1 MISKKILFLFLIT
14 SFYSFAQLKNYYQQH
29 IVYNMD
35 IDVDVE
41 KFTYK
46 GKQNIIYTNNSP
58 DELKVVYFHL
68 YWNAFQP
75 NSMLDQRI
83 QYLGNEAD
91 KRMTKDVSG
100 KRVSRIKDLAADKI
114 GYQRISKLLQNGK
127 NVKFEVQGT
136 ILKVELSEP
145 IKPNSSTKFDME
157 WTSQVPEQIRRSG
170 RNNAEGIAL
179 SMTQWYPKMAEY
191 DYEGWHCWDYI
202 GREFHG
208 VYGDFNV
215 NISIDKNYIIGAGG
229 VLQNPKEVKG
239 YDENSKIVTKN
250 NKAIWKWKANNI
262 HDFAWAADP
271 DYFVDK
277 IQVPDGP
284 LVYLVYQKNEKTLIW
299 EQTKPKVSQFFTIM
313 NNEFGKYLYPS
324 YSFIQGGD
332 GGMEYGMCSLI
343 LGQTNSL
350 PGLCSLMFHEGA
362 HSWYQHIIGT
372 NESIRQWMDEGFTTY
387 AEEYTMSKIFPE
399 NYKNSTHFM
408 SDTKNNLTRIQNEN
422 KEEMACRLADHF
434 ETGRGYGNAAYTK
447 GAMFLAQLGYIMGE
461 ENLHKTLREYYKIWK
476 LKHPIDTDF
485 LHIAQTV
492 SGMDLKWFLNYM
504 IYTTEKINYT
514 IKNVQADGKSTLILL
529 ERIEKFPMPIDLYIT
544 LNNGTIK
551 RFTIPLNM
559 TRGAK
564 KSENGLEYT
573 VLPYWEWTA
582 TQYNSIIPIPF
593 DEIQK
598 VEIDATGRL
607 ADIDPNTNMWKK

>member
-91 KRMTKDVSG
+91 KRMTKDVAG

>member
-1 MISKKILFLFLIT
+1 
-14 SFYSFAQLKNYYQQH
+14 
-29 IVYNMD
+29 
-35 IDVDVE
+35 
-41 KFTYK
+41 
-46 GKQNIIYTNNSP
+46 
-58 DELKVVYFHL
+58 
-68 YWNAFQP
+68 
-75 NSMLDQRI
+75 
-83 QYLGNEAD
+83 
-91 KRMTKDVSG
+91 
-100 KRVSRIKDLAADKI
+100 
-114 GYQRISKLLQNGK
+114 
-127 NVKFEVQGT
+127 
-136 ILKVELSEP
+136 
-145 IKPNSSTKFDME
+145 
-157 WTSQVPEQIRRSG
+157 
-170 RNNAEGIAL
+170 
-179 SMTQWYPKMAEY
+179 
-191 DYEGWHCWDYI
+191 
-202 GREFHG
+202 
-208 VYGDFNV
+208 
-215 NISIDKNYIIGAGG
+215 
-229 VLQNPKEVKG
+229 
-239 YDENSKIVTKN
+239 
-250 NKAIWKWKANNI
+250 
-262 HDFAWAADP
+262 
-271 DYFVDK
+271 
-277 IQVPDGP
+277 
-284 LVYLVYQKNEKTLIW
+284 
-299 EQTKPKVSQFFTIM
+299 
-313 NNEFGKYLYPS
+313 
-324 YSFIQGGD
+324 
-332 GGMEYGMCSLI
+332 MEYGMCSLI